1 MNLLKNI
8 LPLIKTAANKVFA
21 IAGRDIETSAICK
34 HQHQF
39 GQENFNLTFVVNFG
53 FNFSNKHLYRAGR
66 TMNYLTSQ
74 ILTVSSNSE
83 LTINKNTIM
92 LNQKLI
98 LLPLFVFFVTIVNG
112 QKNEVATSS
121 QAEVWKNEV
130 MKTLNGKY
138 KTAQEMVDMVFS
150 FSELGFQ
157 ETETSAYLTSI
168 LKKNGFAIENEIGG
182 IPTAWMAKWGN
193 GKPVIALGSDIDC
206 IPKASQKPGIAYKEA
221 IVEDAPGHGEGH
233 NSGLPLMIL
242 AAIEVKKIMEREKI
256 PGTLVIW
263 PGVAEELV
271 GTKAWYIRDGYF
283 KNIDA
288 CIFAHVG
295 SNMGVSW
302 GDSGNNGL
310 VSVEFKFQGNAAHA
324 AGSPWRGKSALDA
337 VELMD
342 VAWNFKREHMKP
354 TQRSHYVITDGGDQ
368 PNVVPSKAAV
378 WYYLRERSYEDI
390 KSMYDDAIL
399 YAKSVAQMT
408 GTTMSYKLL
417 GTAWPGH
424 FNKPI
429 AEAVYNNIKTVG
441 LPVWDSSDQQ
451 LARAVQKLVNAPKK
465 NPRGQPIDGMPMTLD
480 SLDGPSQILTGASD
494 DIADIAWN
502 VPTVVFRYPSNIP
515 GLAGHDWSSA
525 IAMATPI
532 AHKGVVAGSKVVA
545 ATLMD
550 MLTNPKII
558 SDAWAYYT
566 NVQTKDVKY
575 IPFVDS
581 TTHPAT
587 YLNKKV
593 MDEFRPQ
600 LKNYYYDPSKY
611 KTYLEQLGIQYP
623 QLEKKGL

>member
-1 MNLLKNI
+1 
-8 LPLIKTAANKVFA
+8 
-21 IAGRDIETSAICK
+21 
-34 HQHQF
+34 
-39 GQENFNLTFVVNFG
+39 
-53 FNFSNKHLYRAGR
+53 
-66 TMNYLTSQ
+66 
-74 ILTVSSNSE
+74 
-83 LTINKNTIM
+83 M
-92 LNQKLI
+92 LNVKLI
-98 LLPLFVFFVTIVNG
+98 LLLLFVFFVTIANG
-112 QKNEVATSS
+112 QKNEVATSP
-121 QAEVWKNEV
+121 QVEVWKNEV

-168 LKKNGFAIENEIGG
+168 LKKNGFAIENGIGG
-182 IPTAWMAKWGN
+182 IPTAWLARWGN

-206 IPKASQKPGIAYKEA
+206 IPKASQKPGVAYKDP

-288 CIFAHVG
+288 CIFAHVS
-295 SNMGVSW
+295 SNMAVSW

-310 VSVEFKFQGNAAHA
+310 VSVEFKFQGSAAHA

-342 VAWNFKREHMKP
+342 VAWNFKREHLKP

-378 WYYLRERSYEDI
+378 WYYLRERTYEDI

-408 GTTMSYKLL
+408 GTTVSYKLL

-465 NPRGQPIDGMPMTLD
+465 NPRGQPIDGMPMKLD
-480 SLDGPSQILTGASD
+480 SLDGPSQILIGASD

-515 GLAGHDWSSA
+515 GLAGHDWPSA

-545 ATLMD
+545 ATLVD
-550 MLTNPKII
+550 MLTNSKII
-558 SDAWAYYT
+558 SDAWDYYT

-581 TTHPAT
+581 TTPPAT
-587 YLNKKV
+587 YLNKKT

-600 LKNYYYDPSKY
+600 LKFFYYDPSKY